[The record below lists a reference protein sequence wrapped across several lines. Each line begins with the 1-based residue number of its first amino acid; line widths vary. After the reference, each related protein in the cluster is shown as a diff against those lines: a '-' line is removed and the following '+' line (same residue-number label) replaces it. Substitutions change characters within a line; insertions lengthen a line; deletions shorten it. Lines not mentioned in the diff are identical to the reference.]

1 MPPTPK
7 QNKSTNDA
15 LFNEIDPAAQV
26 STIKENLSE
35 GSSSLIDTYAVP
47 ILIELIRHELSRPKG
62 GLGNHEALAAHA
74 MRYARAAI
82 TERDRPFKPSTVAV
96 AQGVPTQP
104 QVPVPYVAPIET
116 APSPLS
122 PEVLPPGMSAA
133 TPDELRELMRG

>member
-7 QNKSTNDA
+7 ANKPTNEA
-15 LFNEIDPAAQV
+15 LFNEIDSAAQV
-26 STIKENLSE
+26 KTIKENLSDN
-35 GSSSLIDTYAVP
+35 SSSLIDTYAVP

-74 MRYARAAI
+74 MRYARAAL

-104 QVPVPYVAPIET
+104 QPYVAPDET
-116 APSPLS
+116 AHSPLS
-122 PEVLPPGMSAA
+122 PEVLPPGMSSA

>member
-7 QNKSTNDA
+7 ANKPTNEA
-15 LFNEIDPAAQV
+15 LFNEIDPATQV
-26 STIKENLSE
+26 KTIKENLSE
-35 GSSSLIDTYAVP
+35 GSPSLIDTYAVP

-96 AQGVPTQP
+96 AQGVPTQQ
-104 QVPVPYVAPIET
+104 QVPVPYIPPVET
-116 APSPLS
+116 APNPLV
-122 PEVLPPGMSAA
+122 PELPPGMSAA
-133 TPDELRELMRG
+133 TPDELRELMR